1 MTLSTELDPATRAQL
16 QRRTATLVASGMDP
30 REAKR
35 RVWQDY
41 LATQPDQTNQPRFF
55 TPEQLLKNRQA
66 LEKVKQQLGIR
77 RKP

>member
-1 MTLSTELDPATRAQL
+1 MKPTTELDPATKVQLRQRA
-16 QRRTATLVASGMDP
+16 AKLVAGGMDP
-30 REAKR
+30 REARR

-41 LATQPDQTNQPRFF
+41 LATRPDQTNKPRFF